1 MSDTALETHL
11 RQPEVISIMRALAM
25 KYSDLGD
32 FGKALEYIGR
42 AEKLADELL
51 MTKEHE

>member
-1 MSDTALETHL
+1 
-11 RQPEVISIMRALAM
+11 M

-42 AEKLADELL
+42 AEKRADELL
-51 MTKEHE
+51 MTKEHEQFLYIWLTKVEI